1 MLTLNG
7 LSQLTDQAREIACI
21 AGARLIELHG
31 CPSVQVSHKDD
42 LSPVTCA
49 DREASDIIVT
59 ALEELEPSFPVLSE
73 ERIPPNRER
82 SVWDTF
88 WLVDPLDG
96 TREFLKGNGE
106 FTVNIALI
114 QDGKP
119 VLGVVLAPMLDLA
132 YFAWQGG
139 GAFRQHSS
147 QTPEP
152 ISVRHA
158 DREDLTVACGR
169 GNRNNVYLQW
179 FLHSLGAHR
188 EISRGASLKSCLVAE
203 GSADVYVRL
212 GPTSE
217 WDTAAAQ
224 VVVEE
229 AGGHMTDTSMRQ
241 LRYNASESLVN
252 PHFVVFGDDSV
263 DWRSYL
269 KSDDVSHNGSD
280 ELSVDLSG
288 HHPGDHSGDTHALP
302 ALDDGRSSEL
312 LGYDE

>member
-1 MLTLNG
+1 MLSLKRI
-7 LSQLTDQAREIACI
+7 SQLTDNARAIAAV
-21 AGARLIELHG
+21 AGARLLELHG
-31 CPSVQVSHKDD
+31 CSSVQVTQKED

-49 DREASDIIVT
+49 DLEASDIIIS
-59 ALEELEPSFPVLSE
+59 ALEQLEPRFPVLSE
-73 ERIPPNRER
+73 ERIPSGRER
-82 SVWDTF
+82 SSWGTF

-114 QDGKP
+114 QDGRP
-119 VLGVVLAPMLDLA
+119 IVGVVLAPALDLA

-139 GAFRQHSS
+139 GAYRQHSN
-147 QTPEP
+147 QPPEP
-152 ISVRHA
+152 IAVRSA
-158 DREDLTVACGR
+158 DCEDLTVACGR
-169 GNRNNVYLQW
+169 GNRNNAHLQS
-179 FLHSLGAHR
+179 FLRSLGAHR

-229 AGGHMTDTSMRQ
+229 AGGHMTDTGMQ
-241 LRYNASESLVN
+241 ELRYNTGESLVN

-263 DWRSYL
+263 DWKSYL
-269 KSDDVSHNGSD
+269 KTDGPETVKAPNGKR
-280 ELSVDLSG
+280 
-288 HHPGDHSGDTHALP
+288 T
-302 ALDDGRSSEL
+302 SEP